1 MQNLW
6 IRLCSKRKKE
16 TDCNINIISWTNE
29 FVRILRSQY
38 FKKKSSYQFQFFVFF
53 WNSINA
59 RPTNTPMKYRL
70 FSTLLQKKL
79 QAYPCSVSR
88 PKKAIN
94 LKGCAMN
101 DKSFKFQTWQSIN
114 ERSCLK
120 FTPRKSRGLSE
131 NLKFP
136 TVDLVLLLSK

>member
-1 MQNLW
+1 MNKFESFLAPNLGVLNIEKTREIETLNRNRKWKLIAMQNLW

-88 PKKAIN
+88 PKKTIN

-101 DKSFKFQTWQSIN
+101 DKSFK
-114 ERSCLK
+114 
-120 FTPRKSRGLSE
+120 
-131 NLKFP
+131 
-136 TVDLVLLLSK
+136 LL